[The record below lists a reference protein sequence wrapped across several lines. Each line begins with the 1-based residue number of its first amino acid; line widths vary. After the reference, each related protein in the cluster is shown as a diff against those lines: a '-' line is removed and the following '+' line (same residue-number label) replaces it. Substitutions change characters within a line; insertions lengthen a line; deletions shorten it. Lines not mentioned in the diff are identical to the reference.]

1 MKSVREMRM
10 SYKIFKYNFSRL
22 VGINIEVR
30 VLLKRTLKKLVSI
43 VRIRNVALERE
54 QCLDFVI
61 ATMNFR
67 LSKGKQIS

>member
-1 MKSVREMRM
+1 M

-22 VGINIEVR
+22 EGINIEVR
-30 VLLKRTLKKLVSI
+30 VILKRTLKKLVSI

-61 ATMNFR
+61 AIMNFR
-67 LSKGKQIS
+67 H